1 MIVKIKKREFEN
13 IRHSKN
19 HVVFITKKEYKL
31 PKDCKFINIGIV
43 LAEKLQTCPVT
54 QRLECFQETLRDLVN
69 CSLTDIVL
77 THLDILFDP
86 QWQIEDVLRELQLI
100 SRNHRLYVL
109 WPGNI
114 TEDRLTYAELGCQD
128 YQSFMFKDYED
139 TFIV

>member
-13 IRHSKN
+13 LRHSKN
-19 HVVFITKKEYKL
+19 HVVFITKKESKL
-31 PKDCKFINIGIV
+31 PQDCKHVNIGII
-43 LAEKLQTCPVT
+43 LAKKLQTRPVA
-54 QRLECFQETLRDLVN
+54 QRLECFQETLRYLVN

-100 SRNHRLYVL
+100 SRNHRLYIL
-109 WPGNI
+109 WPGSI
-114 TEDRLTYAELGCQD
+114 TEDRLSYAELGYQD
-128 YQSFMFKDYED
+128 YQLFMFKDYED

>member
-13 IRHSKN
+13 LRHSKN
-19 HVVFITKKEYKL
+19 RVVFITTRESKL
-31 PKDCKFINIGIV
+31 PQDCKHINIGIV
-43 LAEKLQTCPVT
+43 LAKKLQTCPVA
-54 QRLECFQETLRDLVN
+54 QRLECFQETLRYLVN

-100 SRNHRLYVL
+100 SRNHRLYIL
-109 WPGNI
+109 WPGSI
-114 TEDRLTYAELGCQD
+114 TEDRLSYAELGYQD
-128 YQSFMFKDYED
+128 YQLFMFKDYED